1 MIHEGEGVQSELA
14 VCTEPEY
21 GVRLRRKP
29 LVLKIVALH
38 STAFA
43 E

>member
-21 GVRLRRKP
+21 GVRLRKP
-29 LVLKIVALH
+29 LALKIVALH
-38 STAFA
+38 STAVA